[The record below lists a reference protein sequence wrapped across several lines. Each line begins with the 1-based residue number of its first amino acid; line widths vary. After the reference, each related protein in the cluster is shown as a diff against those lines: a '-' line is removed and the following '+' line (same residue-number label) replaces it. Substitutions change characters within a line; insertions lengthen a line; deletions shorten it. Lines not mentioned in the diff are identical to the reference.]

1 MTSICIVHWRCQ
13 FWIIK
18 KGGFR
23 LNILWHPVH
32 LHYELRSPFIIIHR
46 RWCHFWIG
54 LTVADTSCVPSV
66 LCPVPSSTSCAQFN
80 WIIMKLQHCLQ
91 VTYSLFVVFHVQWTL
106 FGLSCA
112 VNIKQCTVCSLSC
125 EVSSLQI
132 ILLWPLSA
140 SEQLMCVVC
149 SSSHWSEW
157 PSILCTVFSVQ
168 CAVHLTG
175 GLCLRVTIYRVT
187 SHGGAAGL
195 LSTETISAASVAKYG
210 NTAITCETPYY
221 CTNNVRGVAEIRKY
235 RPIYRAGQE
244 MRGADGH

>member
-1 MTSICIVHWRCQ
+1 MC
-13 FWIIK
+13 
-18 KGGFR
+18 
-23 LNILWHPVH
+23 
-32 LHYELRSPFIIIHR
+32 
-46 RWCHFWIG
+46 
-54 LTVADTSCVPSV
+54 SV
-66 LCPVPSSTSCAQFN
+66 
-80 WIIMKLQHCLQ
+80 HCL
-91 VTYSLFVVFHVQWTL
+91 VYHVQWTL
-106 FGLSCA
+106 
-112 VNIKQCTVCSLSC
+112 CSVQPIMWS
-125 EVSSLQI
+125 VQFADHFI
-132 ILLWPLSA
+132 VG
-140 SEQLMCVVC
+140 EQLMCVVC

-187 SHGGAAGL
+187 SHGVAAGL

>member
-1 MTSICIVHWRCQ
+1 MCS
-13 FWIIK
+13 
-18 KGGFR
+18 
-23 LNILWHPVH
+23 
-32 LHYELRSPFIIIHR
+32 
-46 RWCHFWIG
+46 
-54 LTVADTSCVPSV
+54 
-66 LCPVPSSTSCAQFN
+66 
-80 WIIMKLQHCLQ
+80 
-91 VTYSLFVVFHVQWTL
+91 VQWTL

-132 ILLWPLSA
+132 ILLWALSA

-187 SHGGAAGL
+187 SHGVAAGL